1 MKKIG
6 TLNSHLS
13 GIIASMGHG
22 DQLVICDSG
31 LPIPR
36 DNGTGVVD
44 LALAPNIPRFLET
57 VRVVLEEL
65 EVEDAIVASEMG
77 NESPDVLVELERLL
91 KPVTIRQVPHA
102 RLKEMAED
110 DTRTA
115 FVRTGEAT
123 PFANVILVS
132 GVTFGNVAQTTE

>member
-13 GIIASMGHG
+13 TVIASMGHL
-22 DQLVICDSG
+22 DKLVICDSG

-36 DNGTGVVD
+36 HREVVD

-57 VRVVLEEL
+57 VGVVLTEL
-65 EVEDAIVASEMG
+65 HVERAIIAREMAQANKKTFAG
-77 NESPDVLVELERLL
+77 LARLL
-91 KPVTIRQVPHA
+91 NGIRTRKVSHA
-102 RLKEMAED
+102 EFKRIAGGNGNI
-110 DTRTA
+110 A

-123 PFANVILVS
+123 PYANVILIS
-132 GVTFGNVAQTTE
+132 GVTFR